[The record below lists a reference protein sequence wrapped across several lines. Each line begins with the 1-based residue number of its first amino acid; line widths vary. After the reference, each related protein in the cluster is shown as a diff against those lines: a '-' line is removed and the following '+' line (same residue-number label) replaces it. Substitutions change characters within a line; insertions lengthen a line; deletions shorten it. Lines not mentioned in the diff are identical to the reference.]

1 MPSRNRGNNNN
12 PSGRNQYS
20 NGWMDTAKERP
31 LASAVTAAAAVGAG
45 VFLWSRRNQI
55 SEQLSNL
62 TDQISEWSDNMR
74 QGSQSDQFEMAD
86 GGSMS
91 SSSGSSS
98 MSSRTSGGSAMNSTG
113 SSSGRSSSSGR
124 KSGSRSAGMSETGGG
139 NASLGAHSGGS
150 GIGGSSS

>member
-1 MPSRNRGNNNN
+1 MPSNKRGRNNN
-12 PSGRNQYS
+12 PEGHNQYS

-31 LASAVTAAAAVGAG
+31 FAAATVAAATVGAG

-62 TDQISEWSDNMR
+62 SDQIGEWTDGMR
-74 QGSQSDQFEMAD
+74 QGQSDQFEMAD

-91 SSSGSSS
+91 SSSGNSG
-98 MSSRTSGGSAMNSTG
+98 MSSGSMGGSSTGGSSTGSGGSSR
-113 SSSGRSSSSGR
+113 SGSSGR
-124 KSGSRSAGMSETGGG
+124 KSGSRSTGMSETGGG

-150 GIGGSSS
+150 GISS